1 MALTGTAKAS
11 KKSAAP
17 AIPTIRLR
25 DLLDQLDREWG
36 ELRLDWGAEATDPRN
51 TDEAGLLAYFHTC
64 LRPALHWVNGDPY
77 TVQFPDEY
85 QGQRLAKM
93 CGYLREQLTVSPE
106 AAQAARELNLRALR
120 EKWGPYRDLAIPEG
134 LPNGTS
140 ALEAEVLPF
149 TWAAMDTLWQGP
161 NWMGDGPAQF
171 LPQFHSKASA
181 DFHLAALATLFLN
194 RQLRRKLTDLT
205 PQGGN

>member
-1 MALTGTAKAS
+1 MALTGTAKGS
-11 KKSAAP
+11 KKAAAP
-17 AIPTIRLR
+17 ATPTIRLR
-25 DLLDQLDREWG
+25 DLLDQLDREWTD
-36 ELRLDWGAEATDPRN
+36 LRLNWAADAADPRN

-77 TVQFPDEY
+77 TVVFPDEY
-85 QGQRLAKM
+85 QSERLAKL
-93 CGYLREQLTVSPE
+93 CGYLREKLSAPLEDV
-106 AAQAARELNLRALR
+106 QAARELNLRALH
-120 EKWGPYRDLAIPEG
+120 EKWPAYRDLAIPELAEDG
-134 LPNGTS
+134 SL
-140 ALEAEVLPF
+140 LDAEVLPF
-149 TWAAMDTLWQGP
+149 TWEAIETLWQGP
-161 NWMGDGPAQF
+161 NWIGDGPAQF

>member
-1 MALTGTAKAS
+1 MALSGTKAPSKTGS
-11 KKSAAP
+11 KTKKLLP
-17 AIPTIRLR
+17 LI
-25 DLLDQLDREWG
+25 LDQLDREWT

-64 LRPALHWVNGDPY
+64 LRPALHWVHGDPY
-77 TVQFPDEY
+77 TVVFPDEY
-85 QGQRLAKM
+85 QGERLAKL
-93 CGYLREQLTVSPE
+93 CGYLREKLSASME
-106 AAQAARELNLRALR
+106 EIQAARELNLRALR

-134 LPNGTS
+134 LPDGTS

-149 TWAAMDTLWQGP
+149 TWAAIETLWQGP
-161 NWMGDGPAQF
+161 NWIGDGPAQF
-171 LPQFHSKASA
+171 LPDFRYKASA
-181 DFHLAALATLFLN
+181 DFHLAALAVLFLN